1 MTQRST
7 HTPVMSEN
15 SAGRFWLKRLGFGF
29 FLGAAIATLEFAY
42 YFPLVTHTIG
52 IESFLSSI
60 VLWCG
65 ESVLFALFVSG
76 AEYSVKPRELRA
88 WQLALAVAVGVLLAV
103 LAWHAFSHFIL
114 RDQFGV
120 RLFRDYLD
128 QPVVWAGGVLYH
140 TWMLFFFGGLATAAY
155 ASQRR
160 YTSMLA
166 ALRAAQLARATSQR
180 RLADAKLASLQA
192 RIEPDVLFQT
202 LTKLE
207 QFYETDPGSAD
218 RLLDELIAF
227 LRGALADMRA
237 SSVPSPPVLAPH
249 VVSHSSN

>member
-1 MTQRST
+1 M
-7 HTPVMSEN
+7 PVMVDGQSEKIG
-15 SAGRFWLKRLGFGF
+15 ARFWLQRLGFGF

-52 IESFLSSI
+52 VDSFLSSI

-65 ESVLFALFVSG
+65 ESMLFALVVSG
-76 AEYSVKPRELRA
+76 AEYSVRPRELRA
-88 WQLALAVAVGVLLAV
+88 WQLALAVVVGVLFAV
-103 LAWHAFSHFIL
+103 LAWQAFSRLIL

-120 RLFRDYLD
+120 RLFPDYLG
-128 QPVVWAGGVLYH
+128 QPVNWMGGVLYH
-140 TWMLFFFGGLATAAY
+140 TWMLLFFGGLATAAY

-160 YTSMLA
+160 YARMLA
-166 ALRAAQLARATSQR
+166 ALRAAQLARAMSQR
-180 RLADAKLASLQA
+180 WLADAKLASLQS
-192 RIEPDVLFQT
+192 RIEPDFLFQT

-207 QFYETDPGSAD
+207 GFYETDPASAD

-237 SSVPSPPVLAPH
+237 SNVPSPPILAPH